1 MNQHKKQQQ
10 PIHVVVEAE
19 TPQKIGDQWQVLV
32 TAIISQGKQAVE
44 GQAVQFFL
52 NGLSVGTSAQTDEN
66 GRVSLNVDIPLN
78 LKSAAI
84 EAQIIGQSF
93 RARKMIALSKESKE
107 SGKQIPAELI
117 VDPARVGNKINF
129 LIRIIDEKKQG
140 VKGSKI
146 TIVDSGQISTV
157 NTDEDGEYIHK
168 IRLQPNEEREI
179 AIYAAGYGDRGFR
192 RTFRGRRET

>member
-10 PIHVVVEAE
+10 PIHVVVETE
-19 TPQKIGDQWQVLV
+19 IPQKVGDQWQILA
-32 TAIISQGKQAVE
+32 TAIVNQGKRAVK
-44 GQAVQFFL
+44 GQIIQFFL
-52 NGLSVGTSAQTDEN
+52 SGLPIGASAQTNEN
-66 GRVSLNVDIPLN
+66 GRISFNIDIPLN
-78 LKSAAI
+78 LKSVTI
-84 EAQIIGQSF
+84 EAQIVGQSI
-93 RARKMIALSKESKE
+93 RARKIVVLPKEENS
-107 SGKQIPAELI
+107 KQIPAKLI
-117 VDPARVGNKINF
+117 IDPARVGNKINF

-157 NTDEDGEYIHK
+157 NTDEDGEYIYK

-192 RTFRGRRET
+192 RTFRGR